1 MHSNLRKHEQ
11 IEKCSKS
18 AQNTM
23 EAEWNIETKKHVKV
37 GFFLKTITWQN
48 SCASDRN
55 QNMLKICGQF
65 YHMIHD

>member
-37 GFFLKTITWQN
+37 FFFFKDNNMTKQLCKWQKPKH
-48 SCASDRN
+48 A
-55 QNMLKICGQF
+55 
-65 YHMIHD
+65 

>member
-37 GFFLKTITWQN
+37 FFFKDNNMTKQLCKWQKPKH
-48 SCASDRN
+48 A
-55 QNMLKICGQF
+55 
-65 YHMIHD
+65 